1 MAPKR
6 SRARSRSR
14 SPPRFW
20 RDQVEWSRAEVQ
32 RAHQQVSSLDSR
44 LARQRHEL
52 AEVEQLL
59 QARIAR
65 LMQRVAVLEERLGI
79 TPEPL
84 PGTPP

>member
-1 MAPKR
+1 M
-6 SRARSRSR
+6 
-14 SPPRFW
+14 
-20 RDQVEWSRAEVQ
+20 
-32 RAHQQVSSLDSR
+32 SSLDSR
-44 LARQRHEL
+44 LARLCREL